1 MKTARGDGS
10 LLQRDLVS
18 SLRLYR
24 TPALRAHRRPS
35 LRTPPFHCPVSRLYV
50 QLHLSSKHHSSV
62 SSARDFDHVTLGFGN
77 IGANTAIFSVV
88 NGEPLHERIVG
99 PLPSSAQEIPIHASV
114 AAYSYLGCKKS
125 FESSPSSPSLAV
137 M

>member
-1 MKTARGDGS
+1 MVDRVAVDWAS
-10 LLQRDLVS
+10 VD
-18 SLRLYR
+18 
-24 TPALRAHRRPS
+24 AHCS
-35 LRTPPFHCPVSRLYV
+35 HCPVTRLYV

-62 SSARDFDHVTLGFGN
+62 SSARDVDHVTLGFGN

-99 PLPSSAQEIPIHASV
+99 PPPSSAQEIPIHASV

-137 M
+137 MTPNSPSEYSKI